1 MRRGDIRHAI
11 SSMRFLN
18 PPVSGRVSGP
28 PAAYRRENAMK
39 HRYLSLVLLLSLA
52 ACNQASTPPIAA
64 PVATQRQGMAGD
76 AGCPGGLKGGECD
89 AYKDGVKA
97 GIADRAAHQGDSFRR
112 HEGEF
117 DPRFEA
123 SYRAG
128 YATGWYNNGK

>member
-1 MRRGDIRHAI
+1 
-11 SSMRFLN
+11 
-18 PPVSGRVSGP
+18 
-28 PAAYRRENAMK
+28 MK
-39 HRYLSLVLLLSLA
+39 HNYLSFFLLLSLA
-52 ACNQASTPPIAA
+52 ACNQASAPSIATPIAA
-64 PVATQRQGMAGD
+64 PRQGSAGD

-89 AYKDGVKA
+89 AYREGVKA
-97 GIADRAAHQGDSFRR
+97 GIADRAARQSESFRR